1 MDLLDRLEALH
12 KTRTRPARA
21 PASESQATQ
30 ATPHRRVGRRRDP
43 RPKKQVTLVLSV
55 EIYDVLEALR
65 RERQRAEPSRKVYM
79 RDLIEE
85 AVRGHYGLGPTQ
97 TGS

>member
-1 MDLLDRLEALH
+1 MDLLDQLEARYRI
-12 KTRTRPARA
+12 KSRPPQA
-21 PASESQATQ
+21 PAAAPQAIPRQ
-30 ATPHRRVGRRRDP
+30 RAGRRRDP
-43 RPKKQVTLVLSV
+43 RPKKQVTLVLAE

-65 RERQRAEPSRKVYM
+65 RERQRAEPNRKVYL

-97 TGS
+97 IGS